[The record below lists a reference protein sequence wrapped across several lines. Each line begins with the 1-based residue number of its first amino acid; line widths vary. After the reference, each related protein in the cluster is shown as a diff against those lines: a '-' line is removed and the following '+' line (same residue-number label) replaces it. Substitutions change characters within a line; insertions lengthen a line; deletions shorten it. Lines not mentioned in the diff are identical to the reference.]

1 MIPRPL
7 AWGIV
12 VVLTILEA
20 LNVCAAI
27 WVDGYQS
34 DALVHFA
41 FTTIVGFMLGMRE
54 GSGAVAR
61 AITAFRAISTP
72 PPGAPPPSPAGNA
85 QPGEAPPGPQE
96 PMP

>member
-12 VVLTILEA
+12 VVLTCLEA

-27 WVDGYQS
+27 WVPGYHS

-41 FTTIVGFMLGMRE
+41 FTSVVGFMLGMKE
-54 GSGAVAR
+54 GTGVIAR
-61 AITAFRAISTP
+61 ALTVVRNISTP
-72 PPGAPPPSPAGNA
+72 PPDPPTT
-85 QPGEAPPGPQE
+85 PGPPEGPQE

>member
-12 VVLTILEA
+12 IVLTALEA
-20 LNVCAAI
+20 LNVCAAV
-27 WVDGYQS
+27 WVTGYQS

-61 AITAFRAISTP
+61 AMSAFRGIANP
-72 PPGAPPPSPAGNA
+72 PPPPPPPEPPADT
-85 QPGEAPPGPQE
+85 QGP
-96 PMP
+96 ML

>member
-1 MIPRPL
+1 VIPRPL
-7 AWGIV
+7 AWGIA

-41 FTTIVGFMLGMRE
+41 FTTVVGFMLGMKE
-54 GSGAVAR
+54 GTNAVSR
-61 AITAFRAISTP
+61 ALTAFRNIATP
-72 PPGAPPPSPAGNA
+72 PPALPPDKP
-85 QPGEAPPGPQE
+85 EDPQV
-96 PMP
+96 PTK

>member
-12 VVLTILEA
+12 IVLTALEA

-27 WVDGYQS
+27 WVHGYQS
-34 DALVHFA
+34 DSLVHFA

-61 AITAFRAISTP
+61 AMSAFRGLTNP
-72 PPGAPPPSPAGNA
+72 PPGPPPGSP
-85 QPGEAPPGPQE
+85 PTAPESGQGSPE
-96 PMP
+96 PPP

>member
-54 GSGAVAR
+54 GSGAVSR
-61 AITAFRAISTP
+61 ALSAVRGLTNP
-72 PPGAPPPSPAGNA
+72 PPGPPPEPPHQGSP
-85 QPGEAPPGPQE
+85 PPPPGSPS
-96 PMP
+96 

>member
-41 FTTIVGFMLGMRE
+41 FTTIVGFMLGMKE

-61 AITAFRAISTP
+61 ALTAFRNITTP
-72 PPGAPPPSPAGNA
+72 PPGNPPPSP
-85 QPGEAPPGPQE
+85 PGDAPPGPQE

>member
-41 FTTIVGFMLGMRE
+41 FTTIVGFMLGMKE

-61 AITAFRAISTP
+61 ALTVFRNISNP
-72 PPGAPPPSPAGNA
+72 PPGSPPPPEPPAS
-85 QPGEAPPGPQE
+85 PQE
-96 PMP
+96 PPP

>member
-12 VVLTILEA
+12 VVLTLLEA

-54 GSGAVAR
+54 GSGVVAR
-61 AITAFRAISTP
+61 ALTAVRNIATP
-72 PPGAPPPSPAGNA
+72 PPGSPPQPPAPPEN
-85 QPGEAPPGPQE
+85 PQE
-96 PMP
+96 PPP

>member
-12 VVLTILEA
+12 VVLTALEA

-41 FTTIVGFMLGMRE
+41 FTTIVGFMLGMKE
-54 GSGAVAR
+54 GNSAVSR
-61 AITAFRAISTP
+61 ALTAVRNITSP
-72 PPGAPPPSPAGNA
+72 PPAPPPD
-85 QPGEAPPGPQE
+85 QPEDSQVPPT
-96 PMP
+96 